1 MPFGPFYAIIVVDI
15 RAFMTAGKQIVKA
28 ILTGMLILL
37 LAPAVAF
44 AGAPQSASTNYQV
57 NEVFFGSGGSLNSCS
72 SSYCTKQSA
81 GEVAIGNT
89 ASSSYQAQA
98 GFNTDRNPYIQISV
112 NNTHIDVGTLTTSTT
127 ATANANFTVK
137 AYLASGYVV
146 TTVSPPPT
154 NGGYTMQA
162 LSTPTASS
170 TGVEQFGMNLRAN
183 SAPITFGA
191 DPDQLPD
198 STFSFGQVEPNYDT
212 PNAYM
217 YHQGDAIAYSSKSSG
232 NTEYTLSYIFNI
244 SHVTPGGTYTFDDVL
259 VATGT
264 Y

>member
-1 MPFGPFYAIIVVDI
+1 
-15 RAFMTAGKQIVKA
+15 MTAGKQNAKTLIKT
-28 ILTGMLILL
+28 IFTGMMIVLL
-37 LAPAVAF
+37 VPAVAF
-44 AGAPQSASTNYQV
+44 AGAPQSSSSSYQV
-57 NEVFFGSGGSLNSCS
+57 DEVFFGSGGALNSCS

-89 ASSSYQAQA
+89 SSASYQAQA
-98 GFNTDRNPYIQISV
+98 GFNTDRNPYIQINV
-112 NNTHIDVGTLTTSTT
+112 NNTNVNVGTLTTSTT
-127 ATANANFTVK
+127 ATANATFTVK
-137 AYLASGYVV
+137 AYLAQGYVV
-146 TTVSPPPT
+146 TTVSPPPS

-191 DPDQLPD
+191 DPNQLPD
-198 STFSFGQVEPNYDT
+198 PSFSFGQPESNYDT

-217 YHQGDAIAYSSKSSG
+217 YHQGDAIADSSTSSG
-232 NTEYTLSYIFNI
+232 DTEYTLSYIFNI